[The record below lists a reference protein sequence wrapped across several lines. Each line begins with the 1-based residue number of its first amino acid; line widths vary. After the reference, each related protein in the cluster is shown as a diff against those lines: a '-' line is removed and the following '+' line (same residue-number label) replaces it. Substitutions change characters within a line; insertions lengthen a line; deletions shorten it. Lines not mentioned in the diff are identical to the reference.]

1 MFSYITIFLNA
12 FFYIG
17 FTFFV
22 CREPSRCKV
31 IFSISS
37 FLNRTSY
44 TVWQIIPC
52 LRRYANYDFEFFF
65 LLSQPSDIGLVL
77 LYPLKPREGLQRHI
91 LCQENLVL
99 SWSDLD
105 FSEILSSVAL
115 GRVRQCGILP
125 HFCIDSAQ
133 SYTAWSSS
141 FFE

>member
-37 FLNRTSY
+37 FMNYPTQFGKSFR
-44 TVWQIIPC
+44 VCEDMQIMIS
-52 LRRYANYDFEFFF
+52 NFF

-105 FSEILSSVAL
+105 FSEKLSSVAL

-133 SYTAWSSS
+133 SYTAWSS
-141 FFE
+141 